1 MESIPFLKSRYLG
14 RSIYLDEVTR
24 LNDDDLCLLDTEVN
38 GIQTDTAFFLREQE
52 LSGKP
57 VAHTVTYE
65 RLLKCANRFAYAIEM
80 ERNRRQRQT
89 SILELVQELD
99 RVTEERDAL
108 RAQLVGTSVSGVA

>member
-14 RSIYLDEVTR
+14 RNVYLDEVR
-24 LNDDDLCLLDTEVN
+24 HLNDDNLSLLDTEVN

-65 RLLKCANRFAYAIEM
+65 RLLKSANRFAYAIEM

-99 RVTEERDAL
+99 RVTKERDAL
-108 RAQLVGTSVSGVA
+108 KGQVSQTPARRVA